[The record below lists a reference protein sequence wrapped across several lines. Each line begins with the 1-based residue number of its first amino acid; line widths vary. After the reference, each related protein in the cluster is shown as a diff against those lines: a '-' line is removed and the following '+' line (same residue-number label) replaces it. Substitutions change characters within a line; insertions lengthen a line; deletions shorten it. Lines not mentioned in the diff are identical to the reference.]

1 MLHIVLSV
9 SDNGGASRQGD
20 YHKFLPFRP
29 VQADGALRRYCI
41 PRAFEGVYNP
51 QDVMELQAKAGM
63 PIRSPSMCGCA
74 PTILCT
80 CFHQH
85 HADAIL
91 IFDGK
96 QPMLSAF
103 TCVHFY
109 LLPLLRVL
117 YSMCGLWHVR
127 SRKSWAKSHCGTWT
141 PPTAEAAKTAPA
153 KRHTDASAT
162 ACSYPSAGEGTG
174 GVYR

>member
-1 MLHIVLSV
+1 
-9 SDNGGASRQGD
+9 
-20 YHKFLPFRP
+20 
-29 VQADGALRRYCI
+29 
-41 PRAFEGVYNP
+41 
-51 QDVMELQAKAGM
+51 MELQAKAGM

-174 GVYR
+174 GVYLLPSATQPPAPPPVHTQALGREPAGFIGNTVSLGETLQC